1 MYKTIFLLIA
11 LYGCETWSSSLKEEH
26 TLRMP
31 QNKVLWKIFEP
42 KREEVTGG

>member
-11 LYGCETWSSSLKEEH
+11 LYGVSSSLKEEH

-31 QNKVLWKIFEP
+31 KNKELWAIRVRGSNRRLEKAA
-42 KREEVTGG
+42 